1 VIVALL
7 ALGLLVQ
14 QQAAPDV
21 MLGVDR
27 DRVAAGDAIT
37 FTIRVTSTRADP
49 IRVDL
54 PSLGGFEL
62 ESRSER
68 SDVSAGGTGG
78 RTTTIQLRLRATTPG
93 DWRLGPVNVRQG
105 SAYAQGDAVT
115 VTISGNAPGPATA
128 ALSPRLARMLQRAPP
143 PDALGLAGITVA
155 LSDDSVPVGE
165 QVDVVTIAWFERG
178 LRQQLRRAPTVES
191 PHIEGVWSYPQP
203 VPGGIAATRQA
214 GGKWYDLFVLH
225 QIVFPLTPGRV
236 AVSAARLQYSVPLA
250 YQFFSQEE
258 AYKLESSASSFEAT
272 ALPAE
277 GRDPTFAGAT
287 GRRVT
292 VRQTIVPGTGRQG
305 EAFNADIEVSGTGN
319 VALWPQPD
327 LQWPPAF
334 RVYPQAAEEQLSMS
348 DGWLG
353 GVKTFHFLLVADSAG
368 ALGLP
373 PIRYSYFDFGDQRY
387 HQVEGAAALVVVAP
401 RGSAVASRAEPPAI
415 RLSARRPVA
424 LALRQALPDVAWWLL
439 ALVPALVVG
448 WQRAPRRRRA
458 PPAREPTDEPMAVA
472 EHRIRERIR
481 QGGLL
486 SEEEAGLRALAL
498 RLQEARFGERAQ
510 EAQTALL
517 RAVDAAL
524 AQSAPRPRPG
534 AGRWRH
540 RTGLAGA
547 LLLAAASWT
556 DAQTQPEQLYDAGAY
571 RAALDG
577 FRQRALADPDVPTHW
592 FNLGDAAYRSGDD
605 AISLVAWVRA
615 ARLAPRDPG
624 IRRALRLVAPADPAA
639 QNSLWIAPFTPSE
652 LWLLG
657 LVAWLSGW
665 IGVIWS
671 REFRG
676 RWAVLLAGGA
686 LLALVSVG
694 LDHWYRSPVAVVAI
708 NDQLRL
714 SPHELAPTTGE
725 ITRLQT
731 VRLETV
737 RGRWAQVDAGAGQR
751 GWIRQESVQPVAGTF
766 PP

>member
-1 VIVALL
+1 VIALL
-7 ALGLLVQ
+7 ALGLLAQ
-14 QQAAPDV
+14 QQATPDV

-27 DRVAAGDAIT
+27 DRVAAGDAMT
-37 FTIRVTSTRADP
+37 LTIRVTSTRADP

-68 SDVSAGGTGG
+68 SDVSAGAPGG
-78 RTTTIQLRLRATTPG
+78 RTTTIQLKLRATTPG
-93 DWRLGPVNVRQG
+93 EWRLGPVNVRQG
-105 SAYAQGDAVT
+105 SAFAQGDPIT
-115 VTISGNAPGPATA
+115 VTISGTAPGPATA

-143 PDALGLAGITVA
+143 PDALGLAGISVA
-155 LSDDSVPVGE
+155 LSDDSVAVGE

-203 VPGGIAATRQA
+203 VPGGIAATRQV

-225 QIVFPLTPGRV
+225 QIVFPLTMGRV
-236 AVSAARLQYSVPLA
+236 PVSGARLQYSVPLA

-258 AYKLESSASSFEAT
+258 AYKLESSATSFEAT

-287 GRRVT
+287 GRRLT

-334 RVYPQAAEEQLSMS
+334 RVYPQAAEEQLTMS

-353 GVKTFHFLLVADSAG
+353 GTKTFHFLLVADSAG

-401 RGSAVASRAEPPAI
+401 RGSAVASRAEPPPI

-424 LALRQALPDVAWWLL
+424 LALRQALPDAAWWLL
-439 ALVPALVVG
+439 ALAPALVVV

-458 PPAREPTDEPMAVA
+458 LPAREVNDNPMAVA
-472 EHRIRERIR
+472 EHRIRDRIR
-481 QGGLL
+481 RGGLL
-486 SEEEAGLRALAL
+486 AEEEAGLRALAL

-510 EAQTALL
+510 EGQAALL

-534 AGRWRH
+534 AGRWRQ
-540 RTGLAGA
+540 RTGVAGA
-547 LLLAAASWT
+547 LLLAAASWSN
-556 DAQTQPEQLYDAGAY
+556 AQTQPEQLYDAGAY
-571 RAALDG
+571 RASLEG
-577 FRQRALADPDVPTHW
+577 FRQRALADPEVPTHW

-605 AISLVAWVRA
+605 AIALVAWVRA

-671 REFRG
+671 RELRG

-686 LLALVSVG
+686 LLVLVSIG
-694 LDHWYRSPVAVVAI
+694 LDRWYHAPVAVVAV

-714 SPHELAPTTGE
+714 SPHELAPATGE
-725 ITRLQT
+725 IARLQT
-731 VRLETV
+731 VRLEAV

-751 GWIRQESVQPVAGTF
+751 GWIRQESVQPVAGTLL
-766 PP
+766 P